1 MATLTKRERQDAKLT
16 LADTDRRA
24 RNLIEPGRY
33 IDVSA
38 DATQLPTR
46 YAVGDNNTNNLVINP
61 NISGLLPG
69 RPWNSTTSVYAILA
83 FEPKLVFDFTGNVFN
98 TGGGISTFS
107 NSITHARAGNA
118 TMTDADGLLKW
129 APHNLV
135 EYSEDFTNSS
145 WTKDN
150 VSITANATTAPDG
163 TLTADLITENSAT
176 GLHRVYNQITLV
188 EGTRSCFFKYAGST
202 QWVYVVSGS
211 NTASWVNIQT
221 GVLGTIGAGTT
232 TSVTDHGD
240 GWYELSVYKDGAS
253 IYAIYNLAN
262 ADGVTSYT
270 GDGTSGAYI
279 WGAHCHKSDL
289 GGMVNNSAT
298 GNSYVPTTSSPV
310 YLPRVGHHVYNG
322 SAWANEGIL
331 HESEART
338 NLVTES
344 NVFTTFGVSTVTA
357 DSGVSPTGETNAVL
371 ADTVSGSNNNG
382 IGLPTYNVS
391 AGASCTV
398 SLYVKNVAGN
408 GFLAFFFRSNNY
420 NNQTKVWFNLN
431 TGEKGTQG
439 ANGGTSSVSDFGITD
454 VGNGWYRLFVVG
466 ADSSQTIFNTFIFS
480 ASSDISNIR
489 DAAGEVLIF
498 GAQVEAS
505 ATPSSYIPTSGST
518 VTRAAETLTV
528 PAANLPYPTPVEVTG
543 TELVTNVG
551 NPFTDT
557 TGWSNF
563 SNSPLTVSGGNLLG
577 TPTTTAASRMDTP
590 IPVVAGKVYQVTAN
604 AIQYSGAGPTFGV
617 LTTRNGVL
625 AAGSTATGVVGTN
638 TKTFTAT
645 ATTNYYVTFGSN
657 ISVVGVSDIISSVS
671 VKEINPLA
679 LSIQMDGKMTYADD
693 DNSALP
699 NNQGTTGEAILYLW
713 KSANDSHLN
722 TTLVTRSVR
731 AGEINFQQRSPTSGG
746 TVLSGGSAYSP
757 NVNVPFNIAS
767 RHGSTFING
776 SHEGTLLTAD
786 TSITSLPDLSS
797 TDLNLGYDFMGTIGK
812 FRVWSE
818 DLTDAG
824 IVEATEPSTEPS
836 LQLTFDGL
844 STNSF
849 TVLDWSE

>member
-98 TGGGISTFS
+98 TGGGISTLS
-107 NSITHARAGNA
+107 NSITHARAGQA
-118 TMTDADGLLKW
+118 TMVDSDGLLKW
-129 APHNLV
+129 APHNLLKS
-135 EYSEDFTNSS
+135 SEDYSGNGWYRTQYTVTPNN
-145 WTKDN
+145 D
-150 VSITANATTAPDG
+150 IAPDG
-163 TLTADLITENSAT
+163 TTTANLVSAT
-176 GLHRVYNQITLV
+176 DGSASYLMDDGTAFTALGNYTIKFWAKANTGGSTLRIWFWML
-188 EGTRSCFFKYAGST
+188 GGSAGS
-202 QWVYVVSGS
+202 SGLTTF
-211 NTASWVNIQT
+211 NLTNEWQLLEINPTVTTAGQPRIRIDQP
-221 GVLGTIGAGTT
+221 G
-232 TSVTDHGD
+232 
-240 GWYELSVYKDGAS
+240 EGAS
-253 IYAIYNLAN
+253 SFYL
-262 ADGVTSYT
+262 
-270 GDGTSGAYI
+270 
-279 WGAHCHKSDL
+279 WGAHAYRSDL
-289 GGMVNNSAT
+289 GGMVNNSAQST
-298 GNSYVPTTSSPV
+298 GFETYVPTTSSAV
-310 YLPRVGHHVYNG
+310 YAPRVGHHVYNG

-344 NVFTTFGVSTVTA
+344 NVFTGLGSSTVTA
-357 DSGVSPTGETNAVL
+357 NSGVSPTGETNAVL
-371 ADTVSGSNNNG
+371 ADTVALSNANG

-391 AGASCTV
+391 AGTSCTV

-408 GFLAFFFRSNNY
+408 GFLAFFFRSNSSA
-420 NNQTKVWFNLN
+420 NQTRVWFNLN

-439 ANGGTSSVSDFGITD
+439 ANGGTTSVSDFGITD

-480 ASSDISNIR
+480 ATSDNTTAR
-489 DAAGEVLIF
+489 DANGEVLIF

-528 PAANLPYPTPVEVTG
+528 PAANLPYPTPVVIG
-543 TELVTNVG
+543 TELVTNGTFDTDISGWNNDGTTSAIVG
-551 NPFTDT
+551 NQIEVT
-557 TGWSNF
+557 
-563 SNSPLTVSGGNLLG
+563 TVSGVSGSG
-577 TPTTTAASRMDTP
+577 VEQTITT
-590 IPVVAGKVYQVTAN
+590 VAGKRYKFSSDHAPQTGRARIEIKDN
-604 AIQYSGAGPTFGV
+604 NNFGSGLGT
-617 LTTRNGVL
+617 LSQT
-625 AAGSTATGVVGTN
+625 SATGTYEFVFVALSNSTYIRLEAFDTSSVVL
-638 TKTFTAT
+638 FD
-645 ATTNYYVTFGSN
+645 N
-657 ISVVGVSDIISSVS
+657 ISV
-671 VKEINPLA
+671 KEVNPLA